1 VSVSAAPPVD
11 QHGTALDAL
20 RASLR
25 AGHLAARQVE
35 ALLMIL
41 LHLDSSARLLI
52 TAEVEPSASLAGNP
66 DGFTAYLLSLSEAP
80 VRASL
85 RALDDFAVPDG
96 HDPGPDARS

>member
-25 AGHLAARQVE
+25 SAHLAVRQVE

-52 TAEVEPSASLAGNP
+52 TAEVETPASLAGNP
-66 DGFTAYLLSLSEAP
+66 DGFTAYLLGLSEAP
-80 VRASL
+80 VRAYL
-85 RALDDFAVPDG
+85 RALDELAASDG